1 MSIWL
6 VLMGCVIALLFVPV
20 WAYRVGLRGSGEDML
35 AAGRKRLAALYRSLA
50 FAAALFCAG
59 WWLIGSRP
67 IVGRGFGLL
76 VLVFSMSLAVVRIA
90 DACALV
96 AEFYW
101 IGRSARSAHFDLC
114 PKCEYDLTGNESRVC
129 PECGLRLP
137 GRRAR
142 D

>member
-59 WWLIGSRP
+59 WWLR
-67 IVGRGFGLL
+67 FGLL

-101 IGRSARSAHFDLC
+101 IGRSARSARFNLC

-137 GRRAR
+137 GRRAWN
-142 D
+142 